1 MYTER
6 FSYIHIFVYFS
17 HSCIGQKL
25 CVCVS
30 VCVFVSVCLS
40 PCGEGAVSGRSGAR
54 IVYMHIGECVRACVR
69 VCTYG
74 CVSVWGFRVSV
85 CVSACVHG

>member
-6 FSYIHIFVYFS
+6 FSCIHIFVYFS
-17 HSCIGQKL
+17 HTCIGQRL

-54 IVYMHIGECVRACVR
+54 IVYMHIGERVRACVR
-69 VCTYG
+69 VCL
-74 CVSVWGFRVSV
+74 CVGV
-85 CVSACVHG
+85 